1 MRMPVGV
8 GGTKTSKSHLEIT
21 GSYRASYPWYIV
33 SSAFVPL
40 FFTDVSW
47 MPSCMTTGAT
57 LGLRLRWTAAA
68 SLFRL
73 SFQTPWMLTD
83 SISRTPIYRLVFP
96 VATFL
101 SIPNPSL
108 ERVRNFE
115 SHAHFPI
122 KLIKPDWGHATLTAA
137 SFEKS

>member
-1 MRMPVGV
+1 
-8 GGTKTSKSHLEIT
+8 
-21 GSYRASYPWYIV
+21 
-33 SSAFVPL
+33 
-40 FFTDVSW
+40 
-47 MPSCMTTGAT
+47 MTAGAT

-68 SLFRL
+68 NLSRL
-73 SFQTPWMLTD
+73 LFQTLWMLTD

-108 ERVRNFE
+108 ERVRNSE

-122 KLIKPDWGHATLTAA
+122 TLIKPDWGHATLTAA